1 MEKSRLKGR
10 LYFYP
15 RPPRGGRPTRTTRCP
30 SPSNFYP
37 RPPRGGRRFFGR
49 PVDKATN
56 ISIHALREEGDHTSP
71 WNGNPLRNFYP
82 RPPRGGRHL
91 LRAHDFPSAGH
102 FYPRPPRGG
111 RPVRSDHQPPAGQF
125 LSTPSARRAT
135 HGLQAGDVKVEISIH
150 ALREEGDGGL
160 AGDHHPLRNFYPR
173 PPRGG
178 RRRPQLRQHHQGPIS
193 IHALREEGDFS
204 SIHAGF
210 HFGAFLSTPSARRA
224 TPYSQT

>member
-82 RPPRGGRHL
+82 RPPRGGRRL

-111 RPVRSDHQPPAGQF
+111 RPPLLVCGRRAMSHFYPRPPRGGRPLRKYFIFGEIKF

-135 HGLQAGDVKVEISIH
+135 
-150 ALREEGDGGL
+150 
-160 AGDHHPLRNFYPR
+160 
-173 PPRGG
+173 
-178 RRRPQLRQHHQGPIS
+178 
-193 IHALREEGDFS
+193 
-204 SIHAGF
+204 
-210 HFGAFLSTPSARRA
+210 T
-224 TPYSQT
+224 

>member
-30 SPSNFYP
+30 SPSNFYPRPPRGGRRRAGILEGLHADFYP

-82 RPPRGGRHL
+82 RPPRGGRQL
-91 LRAHDFPSAGH
+91 ARRLQGVQQ
-102 FYPRPPRGG
+102 G
-111 RPVRSDHQPPAGQF
+111 F

-135 HGLQAGDVKVEISIH
+135 GDVDRVEATIDISIH
-150 ALREEGDGGL
+150 ALREEGDDL
-160 AGDHHPLRNFYPR
+160 PCSRYLEIQDFYPR

-178 RRRPQLRQHHQGPIS
+178 RRA
-193 IHALREEGDFS
+193 AL
-204 SIHAGF
+204 I
-210 HFGAFLSTPSARRA
+210 
-224 TPYSQT
+224 